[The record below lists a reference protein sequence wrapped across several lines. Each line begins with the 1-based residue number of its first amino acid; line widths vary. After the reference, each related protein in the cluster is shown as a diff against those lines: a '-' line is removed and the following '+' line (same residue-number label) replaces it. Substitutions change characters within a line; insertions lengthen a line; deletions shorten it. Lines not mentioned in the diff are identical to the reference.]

1 MKINVQ
7 DTVYRI
13 NVQSDPSQSHSEED
27 LLEKEDYKEKI
38 IGSRIIDWQRDA
50 YDCWTK
56 ANDKTRVYI
65 LASLSDVLNKKHEA
79 MMNARQIMESLQK
92 MFGQPFS

>member
-1 MKINVQ
+1 MCGNMKINVQ

-38 IGSRIIDWQRDA
+38 IGSRIIDWQS
-50 YDCWTK
+50 CW
-56 ANDKTRVYI
+56 V
-65 LASLSDVLNKKHEA
+65 
-79 MMNARQIMESLQK
+79 
-92 MFGQPFS
+92 